1 MMRKLLSV
9 ILCAALLLALAAGCA
24 AGGKPDDRPPD
35 APSENTDG
43 KEGGETPDAP
53 DGPADPG
60 DPGGETPSPP
70 FTFRAKLSSAY
81 MDEVFGAPM
90 VEAWYNL
97 VDAVLAGEDTFACP
111 DEDTYDWVMGQ
122 FPDRYFPVFSVLIEK
137 NYGDGSVVNGV
148 AGFRYKVS
156 QEERA
161 ALLAD
166 FETLVTE
173 LLNETMKPEYTDME
187 KALSL
192 YRYIS
197 SRYTYD
203 SETFE
208 KQDREGY
215 VDYVSSYRFLTGD
228 TGICTEC
235 ARAYSYLLL
244 QAGVE
249 ATTMLAPGHEWSYV
263 RINGNNYHVDPTF
276 AMGEDGSLR
285 YFMMTDDDRQED
297 FAPESFVIC
306 SNYSQEHPHPAYAAD
321 DDFFDQIHSGYLEDF
336 DHGTH
341 TMHTYGYN
349 RDQVRVDVDFDYAGF

>member
-43 KEGGETPDAP
+43 KEGGETPD
-53 DGPADPG
+53 GPADPD
-60 DPGGETPSPP
+60 DPGGGTPSPP

-81 MDEVFGAPM
+81 MDEVFGATM

-97 VDAVLAGEDTFACP
+97 VDAILAGEDTFACP

-244 QAGVE
+244 QASVE